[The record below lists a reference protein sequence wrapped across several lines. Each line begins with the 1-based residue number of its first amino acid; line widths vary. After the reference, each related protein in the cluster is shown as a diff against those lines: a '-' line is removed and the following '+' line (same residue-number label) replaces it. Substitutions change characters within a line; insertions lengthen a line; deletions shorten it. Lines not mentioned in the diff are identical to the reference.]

1 MRLKTSSHPRKHPQ
15 EVGRGC
21 TGLKPQQHTHTRKS
35 RNKSK
40 GYFSV
45 ANHPVSVTIN
55 CGIHLN
61 VFVFF
66 RAFRGQM
73 GFLV

>member
-1 MRLKTSSHPRKHPQ
+1 MRLKTFFHPRK
-15 EVGRGC
+15 
-21 TGLKPQQHTHTRKS
+21 TRKS
-35 RNKSK
+35 RNKPK
-40 GYFSV
+40 DYFSV
-45 ANHPVSVTIN
+45 VNHPMGVTVN

-73 GFLV
+73 GFLA